1 MIKTILRYFVVSL
14 PLLLLGCTGIP
25 DKVQPVTGF
34 DLDRYL
40 GKWYEVA
47 RLDHSFE
54 RGLDNVTA
62 TYSINDDGSVKVLN
76 RGWDTKDQEWSEAE
90 GKAKF
95 VSSSDIAHLKVSF
108 FGPFY
113 GSYVVYYLESDYSA
127 ALISG
132 YNSDYFW
139 ILSRTPTIKEAKL
152 DQYLKIAY
160 EAGFD
165 TSALIFPK
173 HDKPGQN

>member
-1 MIKTILRYFVVSL
+1 
-14 PLLLLGCTGIP
+14 
-25 DKVQPVTGF
+25 
-34 DLDRYL
+34 
-40 GKWYEVA
+40 
-47 RLDHSFE
+47 
-54 RGLDNVTA
+54 VTA

-95 VSSSDIAHLKVSF
+95 VSSPDIAHLKVSF

-139 ILSRTPTIKEAKL
+139 ILSRTPTIQEAKL
-152 DQYLKIAY
+152 DQYLKIAF

-173 HDKPGQN
+173 HDKSDQN